1 MKFIKLFIKMNKKS
15 KFFYYFFKI
24 IIDLV
29 GVVLGTIV
37 GALFLYP
44 LMFSFPSNIFIVF
57 IELYIIIVLAI
68 LFCRLFNKLFLNYL
82 NYKPLFNDINLKFL
96 FNQKTILLA
105 FYIFGFIFFFFFIIT
120 LF

>member
-1 MKFIKLFIKMNKKS
+1 MNKKS
-15 KFFYYFFKI
+15 NFFYYLFKT

-29 GVVLGTIV
+29 GVVLGTVI

-44 LMFSFPSNIFIVF
+44 LMLAFPSNIFIVF
-57 IELYIIIVLAI
+57 IELYIIIVLAV

-82 NYKPLFNDINLKFL
+82 NYKPLFKDVTFKFL
-96 FNQKTILLA
+96 FSSKTILLA
-105 FYIFGFIFFFFFIIT
+105 FYIFGLIFFFFFIVT